1 MCVLNDEVVGCRQT
15 HLSGWEVSR
24 WQHRQRAMGWREV
37 GDLSPLGDK
46 KDEKAY
52 SSGRKDDNAD

>member
-1 MCVLNDEVVGCRQT
+1 MGGKWAGGNIGRD
-15 HLSGWEVSR
+15 W
-24 WQHRQRAMGWREV
+24 GWREG

>member
-1 MCVLNDEVVGCRQT
+1 MMTRFEVVGCLQT

-24 WQHRQRAMGWREV
+24 WQRGQRAVGWRKG

-46 KDEKAY
+46 KDEKGY
-52 SSGRKDDNAD
+52 SSGRKDDDAD